1 VTSCDRAT
9 RGIQISTH
17 VVTEFKTKPG
27 RAEELVQILS
37 HAQPD
42 SLANDGCEGIALRR
56 NQDDPTNI
64 VGLLLHAQ
72 AS

>member
-1 VTSCDRAT
+1 M
-9 RGIQISTH
+9 STH

-37 HAQPD
+37 HALPD
-42 SLANDGCEGIALRR
+42 SLAHHGCEGIALRR
-56 NQDDPTNI
+56 NQDDANSADCI
-64 VGLLLHAQ
+64 SLDYVGGLLLHAQ